1 MQNLHYALNLEESKD
16 LILNIGTQ
24 RTVLLQGDMGN
35 GKSSVLKMLSKELP
49 DHIPCYVDC
58 TTKDLGD
65 IMMPKFKTNGEQDYV
80 SFVPNEEFGL
90 HIKDKPIIMML
101 DEYGKAN
108 KSVKMAL
115 TRLTLERQLGSI
127 KLHPDSIVFATTNKG
142 SEGVGD
148 ILEPHQRDRLI
159 IVTVRKT
166 TNTEWLTWGLNFK
179 DKHGNSIH
187 PAVLGWAKDTPQVFE
202 SFENVKNPDDN
213 PYIFHP
219 NQQRVAFVTPR
230 GMEMASDLVYKR
242 DVLGDHIVTAGLMG
256 TIGDRGA
263 LDLMAYVKLADK
275 MPSRDDIKNS
285 PSTAKI
291 PDNVSATVMV
301 VFRSLGSMTK
311 DFVTPF
317 MEYLVRLDIEA
328 QAMFVNGVRAKN
340 YQHQS
345 MVMTNQKFTEW
356 AMKNQHL
363 YQADKK

>member
-35 GKSSVLKMLSKELP
+35 GKSSVLKMLSKDLP
-49 DHIPCYVDC
+49 SHEPCYVDC

-65 IMMPKFKTNGEQDYV
+65 IMMPKFKTNEEQDYV

-90 HIKDKPIIMML
+90 HIKNKPIIMML

-108 KSVKMAL
+108 RSVKMAL
-115 TRLTLERQLGSI
+115 TRLILERQLGNI
-127 KLHPDSIVFATTNKG
+127 KLHPDSIIFATTNKG
-142 SEGVGD
+142 AEGVGD
-148 ILEPHQRDRLI
+148 ILEAHQRNRM
-159 IVTVRKT
+159 IVVNVRKT
-166 TNTEWLTWGLNFK
+166 THKEWLVWGVNN
-179 DKHGNSIH
+179 GIH
-187 PAVLGWAKDTPQVFE
+187 SSVLACAKDNPQWFH
-202 SFENVKNPDDN
+202 SFEDVKNPDDN
-213 PYIFHP
+213 PWIFMP
-219 NQQRVAFVTPR
+219 NQQRAAFITGR
-230 GMEMASDLVYKR
+230 SLEISSDLVWVR
-242 DVLGDHIVTAGLMG
+242 DQIGDNALTSALMG
-256 TIGDRGA
+256 AIGERGA
-263 LDLMAYVKLADK
+263 LDLMAYVKLIDK
-275 MPSRDDIKNS
+275 MPSREEIANS
-285 PSTAKI
+285 PKTAKI
-291 PDNVSATVMV
+291 PDSVSATVMV

-345 MVMTNQKFTEW
+345 MVMTNAKFTEW

>member
-115 TRLTLERQLGSI
+115 TRLTLERTLGSN
-127 KLHPDSIVFATTNKG
+127 KLPKDSIIFATTNKG

-166 TNTEWLTWGLNFK
+166 TNTEWLAWGLNQK
-179 DKHGNSIH
+179 PRSIH
-187 PAVLGWAKDTPQVFE
+187 PAVLGWAKDTPQLFD
-202 SFENVKNPDDN
+202 SYENVKNPDDN

-219 NQQRVAFVTPR
+219 NQQRTAFVTPR
-230 GMEMASDLVYKR
+230 GMEIASDLVYER
-242 DVLGDHIVTAGLMG
+242 DKLGDHVLTSALMG
-256 TIGDRGA
+256 TLGERSG

-345 MVMTNQKFTEW
+345 MVMTNAKFTEW

>member
-108 KSVKMAL
+108 RSVKMAL
-115 TRLTLERQLGSI
+115 TRLVLERQLGNI
-127 KLHPDSIVFATTNKG
+127 KLHPDSIIFATTNKG
-142 SEGVGD
+142 AEGVGD
-148 ILEPHQRDRLI
+148 ILEAHQRNRM
-159 IVTVRKT
+159 IVVNVRKT
-166 TNTEWLTWGLNFK
+166 THKEWLVWGVNN
-179 DKHGNSIH
+179 GIH
-187 PAVLGWAKDTPQVFE
+187 SSVLACAKDNPQWFQ
-202 SFENVKNPDDN
+202 SFEDVKNPDDN
-213 PYIFHP
+213 PWIFHP
-219 NQQRVAFVTPR
+219 NQQRAAFITGR
-230 GMEMASDLVYKR
+230 SLEISSDLVWVR
-242 DVLGDHIVTAGLMG
+242 DQVGDNSLTSSLMG
-256 TIGDRGA
+256 TIGERGA
-263 LDLMAYVKLADK
+263 LDLMAYVKLTDD

-285 PSTAKI
+285 PQTAKL
-291 PDNVSATVMV
+291 PSNTSAKVMV
-301 VFRSLGSMTK
+301 VLRSLASMTR
-311 DFVTPF
+311 DFATPF
-317 MEYLVRLDIEA
+317 MEYLVRLGVEE
-328 QAMFVNGVRAKN
+328 QALFVNGVRAKN

-345 MVMTNQKFTEW
+345 LLMTNKKFTEW
-356 AMKNQHL
+356 AEKNQHL
-363 YQADKK
+363 YQADIT